1 MKEIFRIFD
10 NYDSR
15 MRPYIGQ
22 QLNVTGP
29 VEFIKNIT
37 ICKQLFNL
45 IKANIYVG
53 SISRLNQEDMRYDM
67 DVFFRQFWNDPRLDL
82 TKFTDKTTTVD
93 ETLLSKLWI
102 PDLIFANGVGSSR
115 HHVVRR
121 NALFRLVSSV
131 FEMLT

>member
-1 MKEIFRIFD
+1 MKEILRIFD

-22 QLNVTGP
+22 RLNVTGL
-29 VEFIKNIT
+29 VEFILGKILRLT
-37 ICKQLFNL
+37 KIIQLK
-45 IKANIYVG
+45 KANIYVG

-67 DVFFRQFWNDPRLDL
+67 DVFFRQFWNDPRLNL

-121 NALFRLVSSV
+121 NALFRLV
-131 FEMLT
+131 